1 MNPPQEPFHK
11 CLFHKT
17 CSTNLLTPPRFSI
30 SEWHWAVEGV
40 DGLKGDRLGGEDSL
54 HWQGLAAGSTPAW
67 ESDVPHHPLHKK
79 AEAVVFKWNFP
90 VLKTSGAFNKAYM
103 SQPNILKAAVFQ
115 LLTSSLCFY
124 TFPEPLYIS
133 LVHSLTPSTTEIH
146 IRPCSKLTSCSL
158 LCKMSEVQL
167 CFWRVSCQY
176 FLSSC
181 VLIRPWPPSPDGS
194 AWSPVL
200 FVSLAPWGWLC
211 TVHIR
216 TRWGPHGTVRLAL
229 YCAHQNPL
237 RSAWHRGLAL
247 HCAHQNPLRSAWHRG
262 LALYCAH

>member
-1 MNPPQEPFHK
+1 
-11 CLFHKT
+11 
-17 CSTNLLTPPRFSI
+17 
-30 SEWHWAVEGV
+30 
-40 DGLKGDRLGGEDSL
+40 
-54 HWQGLAAGSTPAW
+54 
-67 ESDVPHHPLHKK
+67 
-79 AEAVVFKWNFP
+79 
-90 VLKTSGAFNKAYM
+90 M

-124 TFPEPLYIS
+124 TFPEPLYSS

-146 IRPCSKLTSCSL
+146 IRPWSKLTSCSL